1 MPQLGNKKYSYDK
14 KGIQKYK
21 ADILKKSLL
30 KGIKN
35 LKIDSAINKERANQA
50 IIDST
55 KQQFANGKYIKAINM
70 LNQQLDSLK
79 KNHKLQMTQIQKKH
93 MIDSARNKNLP
104 NRKQS
109 GPASTPKRGG
119 GEVK

>member
-1 MPQLGNKKYSYDK
+1 MPNLGNKKYSYDK
-14 KGIQKYK
+14 KGMKQFK
-21 ADILKKSLL
+21 ADLLINKVRKLKMD
-30 KGIKN
+30 N
-35 LKIDSAINKERANQA
+35 VVNKERVNLALKDSLKQEHANQ
-50 IIDST
+50 
-55 KQQFANGKYIKAINM
+55 KYLKAINM

-79 KNHKLQMTQIQKKH
+79 KDHQLKITQMQKKH
-93 MIDSARNKNLP
+93 MIDVARNKNLP

>member
-1 MPQLGNKKYSYDK
+1 MPRLGNKKYPYNKEGMKKFKRDSLK
-14 KGIQKYK
+14 KGIQKMN
-21 ADILKKSLL
+21 IES
-30 KGIKN
+30 IV
-35 LKIDSAINKERANQA
+35 NKERVNLALKDSLKQEFANQ
-50 IIDST
+50 
-55 KQQFANGKYIKAINM
+55 KYLKAINM
-70 LNQQLDSLK
+70 LNQKIDTMTKQHQLEK
-79 KNHKLQMTQIQKKH
+79 TQMQKKQ

>member
-14 KGIQKYK
+14 KGMQKYK
-21 ADILKKSLL
+21 SDLLKKSLI
-30 KGIKN
+30 KGVQK
-35 LKIDSAINKERANQA
+35 LKIDSAINKERANLA
-50 IIDST
+50 VIDST
-55 KQQFANGKYIKAINM
+55 KQQFANQKYLKAINM
-70 LNQQLDSLK
+70 LNQKVDSLNK
-79 KNHKLQMTQIQKKH
+79 QHKLQITQMQKEKL
-93 MIDSARNKNLP
+93 IDSARNKNLP

>member
-1 MPQLGNKKYSYDK
+1 
-14 KGIQKYK
+14 
-21 ADILKKSLL
+21 
-30 KGIKN
+30 
-35 LKIDSAINKERANQA
+35 
-50 IIDST
+50 
-55 KQQFANGKYIKAINM
+55 
-70 LNQQLDSLK
+70 
-79 KNHKLQMTQIQKKH
+79 